1 MNTTF
6 EIPNGNDTVMV
17 ELTVKEAMALSGG
30 MRFRPESKVALSAK
44 KKVQK
49 VLERKMIPQS
59 DHLHYH
65 SLDL

>member
-6 EIPNGNDTVMV
+6 EIPNGDDTITV

-30 MRFRPESKVALSAK
+30 IRFRPESKIALNAK
-44 KKVQK
+44 KKVQR
-49 VLERKMIPQS
+49 VLDRKMIPQS
-59 DHLHYH
+59 DNLHYH